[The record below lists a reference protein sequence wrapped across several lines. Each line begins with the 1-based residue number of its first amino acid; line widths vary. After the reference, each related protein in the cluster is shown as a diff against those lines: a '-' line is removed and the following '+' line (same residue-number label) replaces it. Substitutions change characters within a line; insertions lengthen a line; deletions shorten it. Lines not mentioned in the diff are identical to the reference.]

1 MKKTLG
7 TMVAIMLVAIII
19 GTFITAKH
27 ASAGETARDGRFI
40 AYDDGTVLDTKTNLM
55 WATKDNGADIKLQGA
70 KSYCEAYRGGG
81 YTDWRMPTQLELEGL
96 HDGSVKGHNEYY
108 LTTLITL
115 TGCCPWGTAERLSRP
130 ANFGFNVGNRRW
142 GSQTGAVSNRAFPVR
157 SGK

>member
-7 TMVAIMLVAIII
+7 KMAAIMLVAALMAS
-19 GTFITAKH
+19 FNAAKN
-27 ASAGETARDGRFI
+27 ASAGETARDGRFV
-40 AYDDGTVLDTKTNLM
+40 AFDDGTVLDTKTNLM
-55 WATKDNGADIKLQGA
+55 WAAKDNGEDINLQGA
-70 KSYCEAYRGGG
+70 KSYCEAYHGGN
-81 YTDWRMPTQLELEGL
+81 YADWRMPTQLELEGL

-108 LTTLITL
+108 LTTLITM

-142 GSQTGAVSNRAFPVR
+142 GSKTGAVSNRALPVR